1 MSVLGNM
8 LLYQQQQFL
17 LEQQKL
23 VAAQMLQR
31 GNLGM
36 NGMSPVGQAN
46 TPLRSN
52 ITTPVNK
59 REYRS
64 PLSEMNSLTDE
75 PVDDLRGLISK
86 ERLARSK
93 IQRMEVT
100 ESARLEMQLQ
110 NLNIKK
116 NGSKVREEQEA
127 MGVLSTP
134 KKGDVNREYGV
145 DGKPI
150 YNFKSG
156 TPGGMCAYFLKGF
169 CSLGNRCR
177 YVHDDMDD
185 GRFLKVTGM
194 PYDATPEMVIDFFK
208 PLQLAADKIFF
219 IVGKEGKPTG
229 SAVIEFRDRNEA
241 LVAQSKDRKHITESR
256 YVLLYPSSRKEK
268 LWHTEN
274 AASTAAAINTPSS
287 KSVSSRM
294 MPQTPIDKFGQ
305 MSPLTPI
312 QQLQYQSQIMPCMSG
327 MTGSMTSSPM
337 GLTPSPLSALR
348 GAVGAPTPTSS
359 KNNNNMSMPPVL
371 LPDDD
376 QTTRSLFSE
385 DAPTPNLLPK
395 SASSMSNNDWLVH
408 LQNTLDQT
416 DDSTMSIPNLVVTP
430 TDTAV
435 TKLLGIGYT
444 RPNCDNIIRILEE
457 LGTKTKLPF
466 EDKAQH
472 EMPSLLPMG
481 DEIGN

>member
-1 MSVLGNM
+1 MSVFGNM
-8 LLYQQQQFL
+8 MLYQQQQFL

-23 VAAQMLQR
+23 MAAQMQLQR
-31 GNLGM
+31 QHVGGLM
-36 NGMSPVGQAN
+36 SMSPSSQVSN
-46 TPLRSN
+46 TPPKGNS
-52 ITTPVNK
+52 TPFK
-59 REYRS
+59 REFRS
-64 PLSEMNSLTDE
+64 PLGDMNSTQEE
-75 PVDDLRGLISK
+75 PVDDLRGLVSK

-116 NGSKVREEQEA
+116 NGSKVREELEA
-127 MGVLSTP
+127 LGVLSTP
-134 KKGDVNREYGV
+134 KKGDVNREYGM

-194 PYDATPEMVIDFFK
+194 PYDASPEMVIEFFK
-208 PLQLAADKIFF
+208 PLVLTSDKVFF
-219 IVGKEGKPTG
+219 IAGKDGKPTG

-268 LWHTEN
+268 MWHAEN
-274 AASTAAAINTPSS
+274 AASTQTSPISTPLS
-287 KSVSSRM
+287 KSVNAGRV
-294 MPQTPIDKFGQ
+294 MPH
-305 MSPLTPI
+305 MSPMTPI

-327 MTGSMTSSPM
+327 MSSPLASSPM
-337 GLTPSPLSALR
+337 GLTPSPLSAFR
-348 GAVGAPTPTSS
+348 GALLGGPTPTSS
-359 KNNNNMSMPPVL
+359 ASVMSVPPVL

-376 QTTRSLFSE
+376 QTTRSLFTE
-385 DAPTPNLLPK
+385 DTPTPNLLPK
-395 SASSMSNNDWLVH
+395 SASTMSNNDWLVH
-408 LQNTLDQT
+408 LQSTLDQAE
-416 DDSTMSIPNLVVTP
+416 DSSISIPNLVVSP
-430 TDTAV
+430 TDAAV
-435 TKLLGIGYT
+435 TKLLGIGYNK
-444 RPNCDNIIRILEE
+444 PNCKSIIKILEE
-457 LGTKTKLPF
+457 LGSKTKLPF
-466 EDKAQH
+466 EQQSE

-481 DEIGN
+481 ETESVM